1 MKKYKGIY
9 PDKFLECE
17 AETEEE
23 AQEKMKKLL
32 IASVQED
39 DSPIIIWDEGEVEA

>member
-17 AETEEE
+17 AETEQE
-23 AQEKMKKLL
+23 AQEKMKQML
-32 IASVQED
+32 IESVQED
-39 DSPIIIWDEGEVEA
+39 ESPIILWDEGDVEV